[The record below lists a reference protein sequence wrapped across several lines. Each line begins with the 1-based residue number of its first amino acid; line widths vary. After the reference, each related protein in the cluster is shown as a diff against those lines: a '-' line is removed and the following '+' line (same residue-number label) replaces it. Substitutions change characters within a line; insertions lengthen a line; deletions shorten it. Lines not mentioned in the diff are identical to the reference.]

1 MNTDKIKY
9 IPGTYAKR
17 TPDATHLVDHYVKN
31 WGKKW
36 IELNQQQLEGAMHPC
51 ICFSRKIGVG
61 ALEVADI
68 LGERLGFSVA
78 DREVIEHIAQDKN
91 LTHKTVSFFD
101 ERYPGKVNELVAFF
115 FGEKSFVMDNYARQL
130 FVTAF
135 SIAAIEPTIFVGR
148 GIHLILP
155 RNRILS
161 VRLVCSQ
168 EYRIRRLSSILK
180 VKEKDIEAQLVKIDG
195 EQTAFFKKV
204 FKKQSASPYEFD
216 ICINCDH
223 ISGYNKIADIV
234 HEAFIKKFDK
244 DL

>member
-36 IELNQQQLEGAMHPC
+36 IELNKEEFDRNIHPC

-68 LGERLGFSVA
+68 LGERTGFPVA
-78 DREVIEHIAQDKN
+78 DREVIEHMSQDKN

-101 ERYPGKVNELVAFF
+101 ERYPGKINELVAFF
-115 FGEKSFVMDNYARQL
+115 FGEKSFVMNDYMKQL
-130 FVTAF
+130 FVTAV
-135 SIAAIEPTIFVGR
+135 SISAIEPTIFVGR

-155 RNRILS
+155 RNRVLA
-161 VRLVCSQ
+161 VRLICSKK
-168 EYRIRRLSSILK
+168 YRIRRLSSILN
-180 VKEKDIEAQLVKIDG
+180 VKEKDMEAQLENIDG
-195 EQTAFFKKV
+195 EQMAFFKKV

-234 HEAFIKKFDK
+234 QEAFIKKFDK